1 MKTLL
6 SDSHPSR
13 PAIASCIDQYLRDP
27 TQHPTFQNDQFPR
40 HLLPALEQAMLEQSQ
55 VGWHQLLLGFFSKTW
70 LILSAADHARINK
83 SERAAGQ
90 HRIHQIMSALS
101 TFTRTIWLGRNE
113 ALHSDQDEIDNKVYS
128 VESAA
133 LRHYHGNP
141 TLLSR
146 SDQHYCDMPLQRLL
160 KSGPSVRRRWL
171 RRVRQARASFL
182 KNGQQQQRITQFMET
197 KRPRVPLPPAP
208 DIVSRPGLTRTTS
221 TQQRMT
227 AYFPG
232 RPPDLA
238 TAPINPSPTLRN

>member
-1 MKTLL
+1 MAPT
-6 SDSHPSR
+6 PSR
-13 PAIASCIDQYLRDP
+13 FLL
-27 TQHPTFQNDQFPR
+27 QNVAYPVSRGPR
-40 HLLPALEQAMLEQSQ
+40 QSQ
-55 VGWHQLLLGFFSKTW
+55 QIRTCRWTAPHTP
-70 LILSAADHARINK
+70 N
-83 SERAAGQ
+83 SERPVYFYPN
-90 HRIHQIMSALS
+90 H
-101 TFTRTIWLGRNE
+101 IWLGRNE

-182 KNGQQQQRITQFMET
+182 KNGQQQQRITQFMEKT
-197 KRPRVPLPPAP
+197 RPRVPLPPAP
-208 DIVSRPGLTRTTS
+208 DIVSRPGLTRTSS